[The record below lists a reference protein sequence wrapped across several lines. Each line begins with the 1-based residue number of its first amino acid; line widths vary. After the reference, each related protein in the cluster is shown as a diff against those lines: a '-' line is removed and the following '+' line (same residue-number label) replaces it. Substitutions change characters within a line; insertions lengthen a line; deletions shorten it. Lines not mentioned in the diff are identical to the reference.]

1 LRPWQTGFSLVVLL
15 TLLLASAGRVAAQI
29 QIAPPE
35 VASYTYGEEIVFRAI
50 ANTPTPVGGASL
62 VIQLPGSTEPRT
74 LAATITPLA
83 NQQSELTAT
92 FNPAGQEL
100 PVFSTLNFHFEITTP
115 AGQVAVGPSGQFQYV
130 DNRFDWQTLPGE
142 RAQVHW
148 YRGEDSLA
156 QAAGQAAARAPLRMT
171 EILDLHLPE
180 PVDIY
185 VYADTETLQSVLA
198 QSGHSWVA
206 GRAEP
211 EKGVILVALPP
222 GPDQQILAEQRIPH
236 ELMHIALYLTLGED
250 YYNVPAWLNEGLA
263 STAELYPNPEYPLL
277 VKTAYQDTGVLSF
290 STLCPRFP
298 SDAST
303 ALLAYAQSTSFV
315 RFILERYGK
324 AGMQALVQAYASGQ
338 DCEQGTQVALGVP
351 LSELEQIWR
360 DETFGERL
368 SDESQSSDFT
378 PWLVV
383 ILATLAVPLVLGWV
397 ILRKKPSNGTERA
410 QL

>member
-1 LRPWQTGFSLVVLL
+1 MRPWQTGFSLVVLL
-15 TLLLASAGRVAAQI
+15 TLLLAPTRHVAAQI

-35 VASYTYGEEIVFRAI
+35 VASYTYGEEIVFRAL
-50 ANTPTPVGGASL
+50 ANTPTPVSSASL
-62 VIQLPGSTEPRT
+62 VLQ
-74 LAATITPLA
+74 LAAGAEPWRLPAAINPLP
-83 NQQSELTAT
+83 NLQSELTAT

-100 PVFSTLNFHFEITTP
+100 PAFSTLTYHFEITTP
-115 AGQVAVGPSGQFQYV
+115 SGQIASGPSGQFQYT
-130 DNRFDWQTLPGE
+130 DNRFEWQMVPGE

-156 QAAGQAAARAPLRMT
+156 QAVAQAVARSPQHMA
-171 EILDLHLPE
+171 EILDLRLPE

-185 VYADTETLQSVLA
+185 VYADTESLQSVLA
-198 QSGHSWVA
+198 QSGHNWVA

-236 ELMHIALYLTLGED
+236 ELMHIALYLTLGEN
-250 YYNVPAWLNEGLA
+250 YYNLPAWLNEGLA
-263 STAELYPNPEYPLL
+263 SAAELYPNPEYPLL
-277 VKTAYQDTGVLSF
+277 VNAAYQDSGVLNF

-298 SDAST
+298 GDTAT
-303 ALLAYAQSTSFV
+303 ALLAYAQSTSFI
-315 RFILERYGK
+315 RFLLERYGK
-324 AGMQALVQAYASGQ
+324 AGMQSLVQAYADGQ
-338 DCEQGTQVALGVP
+338 DCENGAQTALGVP
-351 LSELEQIWR
+351 LSELEQMWR
-360 DETFGERL
+360 DDTFGERL
-368 SDESQSSDFT
+368 SEESQSSDFI

-397 ILRKKPSNGTERA
+397 ILRKRSPHKTERA